1 MYFLQTVTADTA
13 SDLVEGITNILDDTS
28 VEDQT
33 TDNLA
38 LVTNVLD
45 SVVGLLDGD
54 FNVSESVSHT
64 NIFDLIKFRAMIQTI
79 LYFTSCFS
87 LSLVC

>member
-13 SDLVEGITNILDDTS
+13 SDLVEGITDILDDTS

-45 SVVGLLDGD
+45 SVVGLLDGG

-64 NIFDLIKFRAMIQTI
+64 NIFDLK
-79 LYFTSCFS
+79 
-87 LSLVC
+87 